1 MDAISYSLA
10 AKAIKG
16 LENKVDL
23 NGNAVSIP
31 VGGNSD
37 RPVLGSGDRVIRF
50 NNDIG
55 GLEEWNGSVWKNV
68 SADVS
73 AVNLKGTD
81 TEASILAL
89 VGMAAE
95 DLWIASDTLNGWVY
109 DGSVWINIGPLQGP
123 QGVQGIDGKSAYDVA
138 VVNGFAGTEADWLL
152 SLVGPTGPTGNGIN
166 SVAKT
171 DTVGLVDTYTV
182 TMTSGDTTTF
192 TVTNGVDGLGV
203 DHIAKTSGTGAAGTV
218 DVHTVW
224 GDVAETVNLGTFNV
238 YNGYDGIAS
247 TVGSL
252 VDVDLT
258 TTPVEDGQTIVW
270 NEAEGKWLPGNAGT
284 GTGAVINTPSI
295 TSPINGATD
304 TEVGLTITGSPY
316 STAITYTGTHT
327 SSVLEIATDSGFTS
341 IVSTI
346 TVGLESF
353 IVSGLNAS
361 TTYYARLRYISGDNS
376 SGWSDTVSFT
386 TMAAGITDPT
396 ITSPTNG
403 ATEVSKTIEITASA
417 YNAYGHSEGHN
428 TTSWQISTDVAF
440 SNIVE
445 QSLND
450 VANLTSYTA
459 SELADNTQYYVR
471 VKYESSSYSSAYST
485 AVTFTTKNVGINYPI
500 ITSPTNGETGIS
512 KNVNVAASSYSVFGG
527 LVEAHTSTDWQIA
540 SDTGF
545 NTIVSESIA
554 NTTNLT
560 SWTSGDL
567 TESTTYYI
575 RARYNSANYTS
586 GWTTTVSFS
595 TAASFSTEYGLE
607 WNNIADTYTRLG
619 AAASW
624 TTGADF
630 TNNPTVQSLMRR
642 CVLNANGTV
651 NYYLSATNSAFR
663 EDGVT
668 AADLTGA
675 SGNVMVEIPKFYCKY
690 DNTDGAK
697 QMWISTAPA
706 SGYVVHPAFIKN
718 GVEVDYRYYR
728 AYKGSTSGGKLISR
742 SGVAATGNKT
752 IAAFR
757 TEAKANGTGWGLVD
771 WHLLFA
777 VQTLLF
783 IEIGTFNSQSVLGN
797 GNDTGADYGM
807 TTGGSN
813 SIGNASSPATNDDT
827 WMSYRGIE
835 NFYADIFEWIDG
847 INMNERLVY
856 TSNTQSTFASDVF
869 SGAYTGTGV
878 TLPSSGYIKGMSFS
892 IKGFIPTNATG
903 GSGSTYVTDYVG
915 SSAGARVAAF
925 GGTSVN
931 GLICGAAC
939 LDASNASAV
948 AGAAVGA
955 GISF

>member
-50 NNDIG
+50 NNDID
-55 GLEEWNGSVWKNV
+55 GLEEWNGIEWKNV

-81 TEASILAL
+81 TEANILAL

-95 DLWIASDTLNGWVY
+95 DLWIASDTLNGLVY

-123 QGVQGIDGKSAYDVA
+123 QGMQGIDGKSAYDVA

-152 SLVGPTGPTGNGIN
+152 SLVGPTGATGNGID

-218 DVHTVW
+218 DVYTVW
-224 GDVAETVNLGTFNV
+224 GDVAETINLGTFTV

-341 IVSTI
+341 IVNTI

-353 IVSGLNAS
+353 IASGLNAS
-361 TTYYARLRYISGDNS
+361 TTYYARLRYVSGDNS

-417 YNAYGHSEGHN
+417 YNAYGHSEVHN

-485 AVTFTTKNVGINYPI
+485 AVTFTTKNVGINDPI
-500 ITSPTNGETGIS
+500 IISPTNGEIGIS
-512 KNVNVAASSYSVFGG
+512 KNVNVVASAYNVFGG
-527 LVEAHTSTDWQIA
+527 LVETHTSTDWQIA
-540 SDTGF
+540 SDAGF
-545 NTIVSESIA
+545 NTIISESIA
-554 NTTNLT
+554 NTANLT

-586 GWTTTVSFS
+586 GYSAAVSFT
-595 TAASFSTEYGLE
+595 TAASFSIQYGLQ
-607 WNNIADTYTRLG
+607 WNNTADTYTRLG

-630 TNNPTVQSLMRR
+630 TNNGTVQSLMRR

-651 NYYLSATNSAFR
+651 NYYLSATDSTKR

-675 SGNVMVEIPKFYCKY
+675 SGNVMVEVPKFWVKY
-690 DNTDGAK
+690 DNTTSAK
-697 QMWISTAPA
+697 QMWISTAA
-706 SGYVVHPAFIKN
+706 AVGYVVHPAFVKN

-728 AYKGSTSGGKLISR
+728 AYKGSVSGTKLISR
-742 SGVAATGNKT
+742 SGVAAAGNET
-752 IAAFR
+752 IVAFR
-757 TEAKANGTGWGLVD
+757 TKAKANGTGWVLVD
-771 WHLLFA
+771 WNLLFA
-777 VQTLLF
+777 VQTLCF
-783 IEIGTFNSQSVLGN
+783 IEIGTFNSQAVLGN
-797 GNDTGADYGM
+797 GNDTGSDYGM

-813 SIGNASSPATNDDT
+813 SIGNASSPSTNDDT

-847 INMNERLVY
+847 INFSERLVY
-856 TSNTQSTFASDVF
+856 TSNTQSTFASGVF
-869 SGAYTGTGV
+869 TGAYTSTGV
-878 TLPSSGYIKGMSFS
+878 TLPSSGYIKDMSFS
-892 IKGFIPTNATG
+892 IKGFIPTDSTG
-903 GSGSTYVTDYVG
+903 GSDSTYVTDYV
-915 SSAGARVAAF
+915 SSFTGPRVAAF
-925 GGTSVN
+925 GGLAGH
-931 GLICGAAC
+931 GLECGAAS
-939 LDASNASAV
+939 LYASGGSSHASA
-948 AGAAVGA
+948 GLGA